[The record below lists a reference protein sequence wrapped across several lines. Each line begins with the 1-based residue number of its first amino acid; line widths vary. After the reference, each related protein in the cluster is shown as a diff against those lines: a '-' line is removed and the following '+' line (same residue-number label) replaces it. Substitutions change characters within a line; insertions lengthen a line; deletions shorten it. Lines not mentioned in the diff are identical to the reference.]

1 MTRKLCSSIIFSCL
15 LTFIAMPA
23 AAQQFKLNDKGYFNC
38 EGVDVMAFDDIYP
51 EGHQGG
57 VSIIMNG
64 RRIVTSGDIRL
75 EATPGQW
82 QPLPKQVRREVSGN
96 TIKPTC
102 NTPTRHGI

>member
-1 MTRKLCSSIIFSCL
+1 MLRFSGKNIIFAITNNNLCIMTRKLYYSILFFCL

-75 EATPGQW
+75 
-82 QPLPKQVRREVSGN
+82 
-96 TIKPTC
+96 
-102 NTPTRHGI
+102 

>member
-1 MTRKLCSSIIFSCL
+1 M
-15 LTFIAMPA
+15 AVPA
-23 AAQQFKLNDKGYFNC
+23 AAQQFTLSDKGYFNC

-75 EATPGQW
+75 EATPD
-82 QPLPKQVRREVSGN
+82 SGN
-96 TIKPTC
+96 HCPSRCDVRSVATL
-102 NTPTRHGI
+102 